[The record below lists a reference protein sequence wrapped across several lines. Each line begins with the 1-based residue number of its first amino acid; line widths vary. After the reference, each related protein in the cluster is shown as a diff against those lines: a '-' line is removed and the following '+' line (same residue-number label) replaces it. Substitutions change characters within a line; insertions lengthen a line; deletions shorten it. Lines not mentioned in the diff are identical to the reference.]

1 MGKKRNWS
9 NNEMRSLTRG
19 EAMHYYS
26 TGQHYY
32 TDRDWYIW
40 FLGNATRYSIFQ
52 TFLWKYGNGEMVSY
66 TDLTRTE
73 KIGSQ
78 RLKIDSIKATIREG
92 LSLGYI
98 EAFKSE
104 KDKRVTMYSFD
115 QSILQAVTDYCF
127 MMRRNRMWESAS
139 FISQYSTETTNKELA
154 TAGLKKDWLDS
165 ISKFISLFA
174 ITAKNAFGEDQLPNV
189 VPLKEVDKKRI
200 S

>member
-1 MGKKRNWS
+1 MKNKRNWS
-9 NNEMRSLTRG
+9 NSEMRSLTRG
-19 EAMHYYS
+19 EAMHHFS
-26 TGQHYY
+26 KGEHYY
-32 TDRDWYIW
+32 VDKDWYIW
-40 FLGNATRYSIFQ
+40 FLGNATRYAIFH

-104 KDKRVTMYSFD
+104 KDRRVTMYSFD
-115 QSILQAVTDYCF
+115 QSILQEVTDYCF

-139 FISQYSTETTNKELA
+139 FISQYSTESLNKELA
-154 TAGLKKDWLDS
+154 RAGMKLDWLES
-165 ISKFISLFA
+165 INKFVSLFA
-174 ITAKNAFGEDQLPNV
+174 ETAKNAFGQDQLPNV
-189 VPLKEVDKKRI
+189 IPIKKGKKRG
-200 S
+200 